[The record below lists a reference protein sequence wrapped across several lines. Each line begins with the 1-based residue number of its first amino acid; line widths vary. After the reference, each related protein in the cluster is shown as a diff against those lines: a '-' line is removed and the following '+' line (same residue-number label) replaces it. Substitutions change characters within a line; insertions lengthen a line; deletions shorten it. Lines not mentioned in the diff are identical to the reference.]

1 MPTIRFTV
9 STHLAPAVV
18 LAALTDFSAERLTR
32 WRNLDPGSY
41 IVHALGETWA
51 DVTEGAS
58 LAGGVWERSRYDWSQ
73 PGVVTSTLLDSNSF
87 APGSSWQY
95 AIAATPS
102 GGSQVTCTI
111 HRVGKGLKGRLV
123 VTLVGLL
130 GRQVLKRD
138 FELMLRQL

>member
-1 MPTIRFTV
+1 
-9 STHLAPAVV
+9 
-18 LAALTDFSAERLTR
+18 
-32 WRNLDPGSY
+32 
-41 IVHALGETWA
+41 VHALGTTWA

-95 AIAATPS
+95 VITATPT
-102 GGSQVTCTI
+102 GGSQVTCTV
-111 HRVGKGLKGRLV
+111 HRIGKGLKGRLV
-123 VTLVGLL
+123 VTPVGLL

-138 FELMLRQL
+138 FELMLRHSL